1 MFCFSSKTNKNI
13 FGQLLLIQT
22 NVNKNCKTQILN
34 KMSVAKDT
42 TLTSGV
48 LAIAKDVKK
57 SKKESL
63 DFKIVKAGPENK
75 AKILVADVSSERV
88 GNYDELVKSV
98 YDLGFRI
105 VISDVFTDIFNAKA
119 INYGILTVEVSRS
132 FLEKIM
138 NESSNKEFKLFIDL
152 KGQEVMIVNTGEK
165 EFFELSDY
173 NKDGFD
179 GGKDDVDNLYD
190 IWDSIGDLCQPEQL
204 VDYVE
209 GSSSR

>member
-1 MFCFSSKTNKNI
+1 MIKYYKKYFWLVTI
-13 FGQLLLIQT
+13 GTQT
-22 NVNKNCKTQILN
+22 NVKKNCKTQILN
-34 KMSVAKDT
+34 FMSITKDS

-57 SKKESL
+57 SEQESL
-63 DFKIVKAGPENK
+63 DIKIVKAGPENK
-75 AKILVADVSSERV
+75 EKILVVDVSSERV
-88 GNYDELVKSV
+88 GNYDELVKSIS
-98 YDLGFRI
+98 DLGFRI

-119 INYGILTVEVSRS
+119 INYGILTIEVSRN

-138 NESSNKEFKLFIDL
+138 ETSADKDFKLFIDL

-173 NKDGFD
+173 NKDGFE
-179 GGKDDVDNLYD
+179 GGKDDVENLYD
-190 IWDSIGDLCQPEQL
+190 IWESIGDLCQPEQL

-209 GSSSR
+209 GSSFK